1 MASVGGVLL
10 QHKLSFFAVIDSI
23 QGGLWMGAPIP
34 THLHVGQGLP
44 TDGSQQLM
52 ERDEFICQ
60 VRGSSSK
67 HRIIT
72 SCSTIAITGN
82 LNSISGIGYGCDS
95 STVLWPRSMLLDVAN
110 WVLSSTDC
118 FRCTNAS
125 VMLPT
130 SFCYWLAPS
139 FMKHFMLACSRSF
152 MVKHPLD
159 LECYRLFSTDTSA
172 RSRRGDQRQ
181 GGARPA

>member
-1 MASVGGVLL
+1 MSGKAC
-10 QHKLSFFAVIDSI
+10 
-23 QGGLWMGAPIP
+23 
-34 THLHVGQGLP
+34 LP
-44 TDGSQQLM
+44 VVHNSSWSATSSYAKSGS
-52 ERDEFICQ
+52 
-60 VRGSSSK
+60 GSSK
-67 HRIIT
+67 RRIIT

-95 STVLWPRSMLLDVAN
+95 STVLWPRSMSLDVAN

-139 FMKHFMLACSRSF
+139 FMKHFMLVCSRSF

-159 LECYRLFSTDTSA
+159 LECYRLFSTDASA